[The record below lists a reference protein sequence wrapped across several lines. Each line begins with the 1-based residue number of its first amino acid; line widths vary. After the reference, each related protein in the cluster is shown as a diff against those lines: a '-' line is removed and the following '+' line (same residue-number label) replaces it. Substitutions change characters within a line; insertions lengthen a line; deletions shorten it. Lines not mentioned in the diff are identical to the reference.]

1 MPTFPAVK
9 QVGAKREAILLGLT
23 ENPSCE
29 HPDLQN
35 SSSWVAPA
43 RGVQKKE
50 RKHTVGGRVT
60 STVKGISFFITLLL
74 IKCWSVSCS
83 TAAQGAKLIHGRSC
97 RRGRKFVRPH
107 PIPAKTSYAH
117 LSILKLFLNQ
127 LVSTVASQQ
136 EGSGFDTLSR
146 GAINCA
152 MHRFSLHVLVLHR
165 HSASS
170 FPKRQIF
177 FVDASSWKNFTHV
190 FPSNCFV
197 VAAMYLVLYRFIC
210 KSQTNHRALDRSP
223 KLLLKESGALTLT
236 YGTCDQIDKCH
247 PRRDQNMICSR
258 RQSSWATGVIGTG
271 DIP

>member
-1 MPTFPAVK
+1 MSHQLWRA
-9 QVGAKREAILLGLT
+9 
-23 ENPSCE
+23 S
-29 HPDLQN
+29 H
-35 SSSWVAPA
+35 
-43 RGVQKKE
+43 
-50 RKHTVGGRVT
+50 
-60 STVKGISFFITLLL
+60 FFITLLL

-117 LSILKLFLNQ
+117 LSRAYTRILKLFLNQ

-136 EGSGFDTLSR
+136 EGSGFDTLSCE
-146 GAINCA
+146 AINCA

-165 HSASS
+165 H
-170 FPKRQIF
+170 FFIPKKTNF

-223 KLLLKESGALTLT
+223 KL
-236 YGTCDQIDKCH
+236 
-247 PRRDQNMICSR
+247 
-258 RQSSWATGVIGTG
+258 
-271 DIP
+271 